1 MKIQCVRGKKTECS
15 PLCRGSDFER
25 MVVFMSKITVIGAGS
40 VGATIAND
48 LMIQGIASEILL
60 IDINKQK
67 AFGEA
72 LDIYQGAPFCSPA
85 IVRSGDYEDAEGSD
99 IVIITSGMPRKAGQ
113 SRLDLAQANVNII
126 KDITP
131 QIVKAAPNAIYII
144 VSNPVDVLTYV
155 FCKISGLPEH
165 QIIGSGTILDTSRL
179 QSALAKRFR
188 ISPKNVHAHVYGE
201 HGDSSFVP
209 WSLVHIAN
217 NHVNVYKESS
227 PDRDRIKWENEKEY
241 AAMEEFVR
249 TSGGQVIKAK
259 GATFYAVAMSVCHLC
274 KCCLNTAGTAL
285 TVSTMM
291 HGEYGVEDVCLST
304 LALVDRSGVR
314 GKILNTLT
322 DEEVARLHHSA
333 DKLKEVIRQ
342 IEI

>member
-1 MKIQCVRGKKTECS
+1 
-15 PLCRGSDFER
+15 
-25 MVVFMSKITVIGAGS
+25 MSKITVIGAGS
-40 VGATIAND
+40 VGSTVAND
-48 LMIQGIASEILL
+48 LMIQGIATEIVLV
-60 IDINKQK
+60 DINKQK

-99 IVIITSGMPRKAGQ
+99 IVIITSGLPRKPGQ

-126 KDITP
+126 KQIAP
-131 QIVKAAPNAIYII
+131 QVVKYAPDAVYVI
-144 VSNPVDVLTYV
+144 VSNPVDILTYV
-155 FCKISGLPEH
+155 FHKVSGLPEH

-217 NHVNVYKESS
+217 NHVDDYKASS
-227 PDRDRIKWENEKEY
+227 PDCDRIKWNGESEY
-241 AAMEEFVR
+241 AAIEEFVK

-259 GATFYAVAMSVCHLC
+259 GATFYAVAMSVCHIC
-274 KCCLNTAGTAL
+274 KCIYAGAGTAL

-304 LALVDRSGVR
+304 LALVDRTGVR
-314 GKILNTLT
+314 GKILNHLT
-322 DEEVARLHHSA
+322 DHEVSQLRASA
-333 DKLKEVIRQ
+333 EKLKEVIRQ

>member
-1 MKIQCVRGKKTECS
+1 M
-15 PLCRGSDFER
+15 GSI
-25 MVVFMSKITVIGAGS
+25 MSKITVIGAGS

-48 LMIQGIASEILL
+48 LMIQGTASEIVLV
-60 IDINKQK
+60 DINKQK

-85 IVRSGDYEDAEGSD
+85 IVRSGDYQAAANSD
-99 IVIITSGMPRKAGQ
+99 IVIITSGLPRKPGQ
-113 SRLDLAQANVNII
+113 TRLELAQVNVNIL

-131 QIVKAAPNAIYII
+131 QIVRVAPKAIYIL
-144 VSNPVDVLTYV
+144 VSNPVDVLTYE
-155 FCKISGLPEH
+155 FHKISGLPEQ

-179 QSALAKRFR
+179 QAALAKRFC

-217 NHVNVYKESS
+217 NHIDEYKQLS
-227 PDRDRIKWENEKEY
+227 PDGERITWKGAEEY
-241 AAMEEFVR
+241 EAIEQFVK

-274 KCCLNTAGTAL
+274 KCVMSTAGTAL

-291 HGEYGVEDVCLST
+291 HGEYGVDDVCLST
-304 LALVDRSGVR
+304 LALVDNTGVR
-314 GKILNTLT
+314 GKILNKLT
-322 DEEVARLHHSA
+322 DEETARLQNSA
-333 DKLKEVIRQ
+333 NKLKEVIHK
-342 IEI
+342 ITY